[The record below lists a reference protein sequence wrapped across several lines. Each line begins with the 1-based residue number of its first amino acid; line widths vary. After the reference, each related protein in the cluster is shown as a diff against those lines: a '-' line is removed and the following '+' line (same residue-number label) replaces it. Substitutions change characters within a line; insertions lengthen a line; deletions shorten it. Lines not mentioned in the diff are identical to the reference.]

1 MSSSISAVSVG
12 AKNDFE
18 IWMVKV
24 FLSLDQEKSP
34 EGGLQ
39 VATPENLE
47 WKNT

>member
-34 EGGLQ
+34 EGSLQ